1 MSYSVKP
8 CKSEET
14 LKGYWGQL
22 VGVRA
27 ARMQINCRLSLLLLC
42 VYVCLCVCVCIA
54 THTHIYI
61 RKRSLFVLWHIF
73 FSCCC
78 IHTSHCKSSFI
89 FHSVDLDT
97 ISFQK
102 QGKKNWT
109 SVFLSNMLHICAFCG
124 GSSKFSLQPTDAI
137 HLLVK
142 NVYHR
147 CSQCSCPWGCFLF
160 FLSLSLSPLLYR
172 KNIVT
177 FDISIFFFF
186 AFNSN

>member
-73 FSCCC
+73 FLAAVF
-78 IHTSHCKSSFI
+78 IHPTANHLSFFI
-89 FHSVDLDT
+89 LLTWILFLFRNREKKKLNICV
-97 ISFQK
+97 SFQYATHLCVL
-102 QGKKNWT
+102 WR
-109 SVFLSNMLHICAFCG
+109 VFQVQFATHGRN
-124 GSSKFSLQPTDAI
+124 SS
-137 HLLVK
+137 
-142 NVYHR
+142 
-147 CSQCSCPWGCFLF
+147 SC
-160 FLSLSLSPLLYR
+160 
-172 KNIVT
+172 
-177 FDISIFFFF
+177 
-186 AFNSN
+186 

>member
-73 FSCCC
+73 FLAAVF
-78 IHTSHCKSSFI
+78 IHPTANHLSFFILLTWILFLFRNREKKTEHLCFFPICYTSVRFVAGLPSSVCNPRTQFI
-89 FHSVDLDT
+89 FLLKMST
-97 ISFQK
+97 IAVASAHALEGVSF
-102 QGKKNWT
+102 
-109 SVFLSNMLHICAFCG
+109 F
-124 GSSKFSLQPTDAI
+124 FS
-137 HLLVK
+137 
-142 NVYHR
+142 
-147 CSQCSCPWGCFLF
+147 
-160 FLSLSLSPLLYR
+160 LSLSLHYCIERTL
-172 KNIVT
+172 
-177 FDISIFFFF
+177 
-186 AFNSN
+186 